1 VRENPI
7 YDLAALV
14 IILAAT
20 VTLVLAGMPP
30 EALAA
35 VAITLTSLFAAWLRR
50 TERRGPAAEGTNPG
64 D

>member
-1 VRENPI
+1 MRENQV
-7 YDLAALV
+7 YDFAALV

-20 VTLVLAGMPP
+20 VTLVLAGVPT

-35 VAITLTSLFAAWLRR
+35 VGITLTSLFTAWLRR
-50 TERRGPAAEGTNPG
+50 TERCGPSAEGTNQG